1 VRRLLKL
8 FKKRRHSQQPEPVQI
23 NAPADTRIY
32 AIGDIHGRLDL
43 LDKLHDRIAQDAE
56 AAGAARNLIIYLG
69 DYIYRGLE
77 SRGVLDR
84 LAGPPLPDFEAV
96 HLMGNHEAIMLEFLE
111 DPSLGPKWM
120 PIGGNATL
128 LSYGVEM
135 RGSSPRSADFALIQ
149 EELND
154 KLPPEHLAFL
164 QSLAL
169 RHVEAD
175 YYFVHAGVR
184 PGRPLANQVE
194 RDLIWIREPFL
205 SSSEWHGKMVVHGHS
220 IEWEPQVFGNRI
232 GIDTAAYASGR
243 LTCLVLWKG
252 ERTFLFADA

>member
-1 VRRLLKL
+1 MKGLFKL
-8 FKKRRHSQQPEPVQI
+8 FKKQRHLPRQEPVQV

-43 LDKLHDRIAQDAE
+43 LDKLHERIAQDAK
-56 AAGAARNLIIYLG
+56 AARAPRNLVIYLG
-69 DYIYRGLE
+69 DYIDRGLE

-84 LAGPPLPDFEAV
+84 LASPPLQNFETV
-96 HLMGNHEAIMLEFLE
+96 HLKGNHEAIMLEFLE
-111 DPSLGPKWM
+111 DISVGPKWM

-128 LSYGVEM
+128 LSYGVEIR
-135 RGSSPRSADFALIQ
+135 RGGTRPADFAQIQ
-149 EELND
+149 DELNK

-164 QSLAL
+164 QSLEL
-169 RHVEAD
+169 QHVEAD

-205 SSSEWHGKMVVHGHS
+205 SSSEWHGKIVVHGHS
-220 IEWEPQVFGNRI
+220 IEWEPQVFANRI

-243 LTCLVLWKG
+243 LTCLVLWKD
-252 ERTFLFADA
+252 EKTFIFADA